1 MTHTE
6 ALAFLTAAGPFHG
19 TWVDVGAGTGTF
31 SLALAE
37 LLGPTGNVIAI
48 DTNERA
54 LRQLSTNAGRTG
66 ATHAPVST
74 VHTDMHD
81 LSAIA
86 DLAAGSIDGF
96 LFANVLHFTP
106 TPDTV
111 LTQAAKL
118 LKPDG
123 RILVV
128 EYDRRQAN
136 PWVPHPLP
144 LGRLAEVARYAG
156 LTAPRE
162 IARRP
167 SAYHREMY
175 LAVLQRRDNA

>member
-6 ALAFLTAAGPFHG
+6 ALTFLTSADPFHG

-54 LRQLSTNAGRTG
+54 LRQLSTNARRTG

-74 VHTDMHD
+74 VHADMHD

-96 LFANVLHFTP
+96 LLANALHITP

-111 LTQAAKL
+111 RTQS
-118 LKPDG
+118 
-123 RILVV
+123 VT
-128 EYDRRQAN
+128 
-136 PWVPHPLP
+136 LP
-144 LGRLAEVARYAG
+144 NR
-156 LTAPRE
+156 
-162 IARRP
+162 
-167 SAYHREMY
+167 
-175 LAVLQRRDNA
+175 

>member
-1 MTHTE
+1 
-6 ALAFLTAAGPFHG
+6 
-19 TWVDVGAGTGTF
+19 
-31 SLALAE
+31 
-37 LLGPTGNVIAI
+37 LLQRI
-48 DTNERA
+48 
-54 LRQLSTNAGRTG
+54 TNAWPP
-66 ATHAPVST
+66 APPHPPVST
-74 VHTDMHD
+74 VHAHIHD

-86 DLAAGSIDGF
+86 DLATGGIDGF
-96 LFANVLHFTP
+96 LFANALHFTP

-111 LTQAAKL
+111 LTQAVKL

-123 RILVV
+123 RIVV
-128 EYDRRQAN
+128 IEYDRRQAN
-136 PWVPHPLP
+136 PSVPHPLP

-162 IARRP
+162 IARSP